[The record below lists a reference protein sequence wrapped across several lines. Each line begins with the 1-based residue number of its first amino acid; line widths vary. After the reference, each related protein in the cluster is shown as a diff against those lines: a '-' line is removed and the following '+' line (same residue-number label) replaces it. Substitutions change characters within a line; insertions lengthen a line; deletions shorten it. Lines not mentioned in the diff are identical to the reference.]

1 MFVMSNV
8 SLLNSFNKVTKNK
21 TAKNE
26 LVEKLSSGKRINR
39 AADDSAGLSI
49 SESLKAQVR
58 GMSMAEKNIQDGI
71 SMIQVAD
78 GAMDDITKTLHKMK
92 ELAVESSNGTLE
104 DSDRE
109 KLQQEFSELKNNIDY
124 IANETEF
131 NTIKLLDKDKTLTI
145 KVKDDPYVSYD
156 LKLFDS
162 TTKALKLKDVKI
174 DKFDSANNAISKVD
188 VALEKVLGNRTV
200 LGAHL
205 NNLKSSF
212 NDVSNQGG
220 NTTHSLSQI
229 EHINMATALMK
240 SVKESIVINSNK
252 SMLVAA
258 KQNNENVNTVLN
270 KWLL

>member
-58 GMSMAEKNIQDGI
+58 GMSMAEKNIQDGV
-71 SMIQVAD
+71 SMLQVAD
-78 GAMDDITKTLHKMK
+78 GAMDDITKTLHRMK
-92 ELAVESSNGTLE
+92 EVVVQASNGVLTDE
-104 DSDRE
+104 DRD
-109 KLQQEFSELKNNIDY
+109 KLQEEFSKLKDNIDY

-131 NTIKLLDKDKTLTI
+131 NTIKLLDKDKTLTFQ
-145 KVKDDPYVSYD
+145 VKDNPYTSYSLNLFANDTTALSLDKVNVSD
-156 LKLFDS
+156 F
-162 TTKALKLKDVKI
+162 
-174 DKFDSANNAISKVD
+174 NNAIDANGKID
-188 VALEKVLGNRTV
+188 NALEKTISHRTE

-205 NNLKSSF
+205 NNLQHSF
-212 NDVSNQGG
+212 KDASNEGS
-220 NTTHSLSQI
+220 NLTTSLSQI
-229 EHINMATALMK
+229 EDVHMATALMN
-240 SVKESIVINSNK
+240 SVKQNILINSNK
-252 SMLVAA
+252 SMLCVA